1 MSNPR
6 PRGPDVAQAVAA
18 FIECTL
24 DLAAEIPP
32 GRVSTYGRIA
42 LEARVRCGRGSARG
56 VGRVMA
62 TRGDEVPWWRVVTAS
77 GAPAERVGDRALALL
92 REEGTPLVDGRVDLG
107 AALHTFD
114 LGTVVNDDTDDDH
127 EHVHGDSENTD
138 DQTDERERTHA

>member
-6 PRGPDVAQAVAA
+6 PRGPNVGQAVAA

-114 LGTVVNDDTDDDH
+114 LGTVVQDDDEDLAH
-127 EHVHGDSENTD
+127 HDESAT
-138 DQTDERERTHA
+138 ERERTHA